1 MDRARRKRGLQIKR
15 RTNQQPIFVFH
26 RIHSSPAN
34 HKTWLLNPHNQP
46 TARSVTCLNIIHH
59 HHHHHH
65 HQRYQYYH
73 KHYRHN
79 QVTCLTSIPPS
90 PSPPTPSPL
99 LRTPSPPSPSPST
112 SPPSPCPAYSALE
125 VTDQHITEKQKWSMI
140 WGLEK
145 NTYWCLMHFER
156 VWFWTYKERDP
167 SQGEISSVRATGHMV
182 TTSKGTKTKAY
193 NRIIN
198 SSFNWACTKPITNKI
213 WISKSHS
220 ATSIA
225 TLSRSFSFNTT
236 STCPVCLSICQI
248 IKAEIHM
255 ILILNLIRIDTHTLN
270 KVGCFCHC
278 IVHSP
283 QSKKYIGY
291 CSKIWWLFWNVLGW
305 ISMDLTKVFSFSRV
319 WRQ

>member
-1 MDRARRKRGLQIKR
+1 MDGPRRKRGLQIKR

-26 RIHSSPAN
+26 RVHSSPAN
-34 HKTWLLNPHNQP
+34 HQTWLLNPHNQP
-46 TARSVTCLNIIHH
+46 TARSVTCLNIIHD
-59 HHHHHH
+59 HH
-65 HQRYQYYH
+65 HQRYQSYHH

-79 QVTCLTSIPPS
+79 QVTCLTSLPPS

-99 LRTPSPPSPSPST
+99 LRTPSPPSPSPSPST

-145 NTYWCLMHFER
+145 NTYWCLLHFER

-182 TTSKGTKTKAY
+182 TTSKETKTKAY

-220 ATSIA
+220 ATAIA
-225 TLSRSFSFNTT
+225 TLSRSLSFNTT

-255 ILILNLIRIDTHTLN
+255 ILILNLIRIDTQTLY

-278 IVHSP
+278 VCE
-283 QSKKYIGY
+283 QST
-291 CSKIWWLFWNVLGW
+291 KISFGKVSWGKTAVLLDFVQMRGGRA
-305 ISMDLTKVFSFSRV
+305 LPNFFGTFS
-319 WRQ
+319 